1 MGAGESWSQV
11 HGSPPM
17 ILESSTMMRC
27 AFPWGPEG
35 DSQGSSTIINNPP
48 WHLTQLLLWIGC
60 FQEGFPTPSWICCW
74 LTVDRLTHCPP
85 GGQVECAVLGPGVF
99 ERDLAGKCGAWTQY
113 RFLRFLLSAGL
124 THRPSTLPCLFL
136 KALKVTLLEGK
147 QTWGG
152 W

>member
-17 ILESSTMMRC
+17 ILESSTMMRS

-35 DSQGSSTIINNPP
+35 DSQGSSTIINDPP
-48 WHLTQLLLWIGC
+48 WYLTHLLLWIGC
-60 FQEGFPTPSWICCW
+60 FQEGFPTPGWICCW
-74 LTVDRLTHCPP
+74 LTVDRPTHCPP
-85 GGQVECAVLGPGVF
+85 EGQVECAVLGPGVF

-124 THRPSTLPCLFL
+124 THHLSYTALSLP
-136 KALKVTLLEGK
+136 EGTECNSLRRK
-147 QTWGG
+147 TTWGD